1 MREMA
6 AFERK
11 PDGVFQELN
20 NLHLK
25 LGNRYRLLR
34 LSAIIKSKACPRL
47 PL

>member
-1 MREMA
+1 MV

-11 PDGVFQELN
+11 PDGAFKGLN

-34 LSAIIKSKACPRL
+34 LSAIIKSKDAPRL
-47 PL
+47 PY